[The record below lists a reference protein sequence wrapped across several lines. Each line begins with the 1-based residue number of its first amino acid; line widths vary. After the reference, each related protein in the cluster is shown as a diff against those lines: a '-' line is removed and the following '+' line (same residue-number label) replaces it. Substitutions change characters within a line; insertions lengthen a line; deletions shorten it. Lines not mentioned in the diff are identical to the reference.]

1 MGGGMGFDKAIHPR
15 RWGRGGVNVK
25 MGCDVQLDGEGAE
38 AWWAQTKLGRQR
50 PQGWPEQG
58 TGSGAASK
66 CLVRPALLSAT
77 GEAGCRGWQGT
88 SPTWRCRLRND
99 DNIAT
104 TGIANNLQ
112 QG

>member
-50 PQGWPEQG
+50 PQG
-58 TGSGAASK
+58 
-66 CLVRPALLSAT
+66 
-77 GEAGCRGWQGT
+77 
-88 SPTWRCRLRND
+88 
-99 DNIAT
+99 
-104 TGIANNLQ
+104 
-112 QG
+112 